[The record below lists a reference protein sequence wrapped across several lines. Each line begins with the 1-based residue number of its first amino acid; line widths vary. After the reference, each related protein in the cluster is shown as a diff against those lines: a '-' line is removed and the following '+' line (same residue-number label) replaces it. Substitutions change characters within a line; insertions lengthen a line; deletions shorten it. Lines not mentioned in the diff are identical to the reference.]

1 MTVRAAVSRRRLL
14 RWASWF
20 AVGNAALL
28 GVIGLRYLW
37 LYVRLSP
44 SVAWGYAG
52 LAYVGH
58 VSALAYL
65 PCLLVLMPVI
75 LLYPRPRLVVP
86 LGVVLGGIAAGLLL
100 LDSLVFVENR
110 YHLNA
115 LTFMLL
121 APQTWGFLALY
132 VVLGVA
138 IEGMLAGWV
147 WQRTAQPPG
156 RRIGRYL
163 ALGLGACF
171 VAGHLIHAWAEARYD
186 VPVTSFTRY
195 LPLYY
200 PLQVTKLQVRLGLLD
215 RARARDRAVVAALGG
230 TPVGAL
236 RYPLVPLRCE
246 PRGPRLNVLLVVI
259 DAMRADA
266 LTPAVAPRLAGFAR
280 GAIQFDQHHSGGNS
294 SRAGMFSLF
303 YGLPA
308 TYWDAFANLA
318 RPPVVMDLFQL
329 HGYQLGLFTSSPVYD
344 GVGLD
349 RTALAGVPDLRLR
362 TSSSYPG
369 SSGRDRTLTDEWYGW
384 LDRRDPARPF
394 FGFLYYNAAVAI
406 EPPDNYPPVT
416 PVVPGAS
423 TQLRRYGRYL
433 TAVHYVDS
441 LVGQV
446 LDDLE
451 RRKLLASTVV
461 LVTSDHGMEF
471 DEDGQGFTGHGT
483 SYSRHQMQ
491 TPLLLGWPGRP
502 PERVARRTSHNDVA
516 PTLVAGL
523 FGCANPAADYASGR
537 DLFSGGQ
544 WDWLIA
550 ASYSEFALLEPER
563 VTIVYPASYEIR
575 DRDYRLV
582 AHPTFPHD
590 GLRAAQQ
597 EMSRFF
603 R

>member
-1 MTVRAAVSRRRLL
+1 MSSRRRLL

-20 AVGNAALL
+20 ALAHAALL
-28 GVIGLRYLW
+28 ALIGLRYLW

-44 SVAWGYAG
+44 SVAWGYA
-52 LAYVGH
+52 LVAYVGH
-58 VSALAYL
+58 LTALAYL
-65 PCLLVLMPVI
+65 PCLLVLVPVI
-75 LLYPRPRLVVP
+75 LLRPRPRLVVP
-86 LGVVLGGIAAGLLL
+86 LGVALGGVGAGLLL
-100 LDSLVFVENR
+100 LDSLVFAENR

-121 APQTWGFLALY
+121 APATWGFLGLY
-132 VVLGVA
+132 VVLGMA

-147 WQRTAQPPG
+147 WQRTAQAPG
-156 RRIGRYL
+156 RRLGRYL
-163 ALGLGACF
+163 AVGLGACF

-230 TPVGAL
+230 APVGEL
-236 RYPLVPLRCE
+236 LYPLVPLRCE

-266 LTPAVAPRLAGFAR
+266 LTAAVAPRLSQFAR
-280 GAIQFDQHHSGGNS
+280 GAIQFDRHHSGGNS

-308 TYWDAFANLA
+308 TYWDAFASLA
-318 RPPVVMDLFQL
+318 RPPVVMDLFQQ
-329 HGYQLGLFTSSPVYD
+329 HGYQLGLFASSPVYD

-416 PVVPGAS
+416 LVAPGAS

-483 SYSRHQMQ
+483 SYSRYQMQ
-491 TPLLLGWPGRP
+491 TPLLLGWPGRA

-537 DLFSGGQ
+537 DLFSDGQ

>member
-1 MTVRAAVSRRRLL
+1 
-14 RWASWF
+14 
-20 AVGNAALL
+20 
-28 GVIGLRYLW
+28 
-37 LYVRLSP
+37 
-44 SVAWGYAG
+44 
-52 LAYVGH
+52 
-58 VSALAYL
+58 
-65 PCLLVLMPVI
+65 
-75 LLYPRPRLVVP
+75 VP
-86 LGVVLGGIAAGLLL
+86 LGVVLGGIGAGLLL
-100 LDSLVFVENR
+100 LDSLVFAENR

-115 LTFMLL
+115 LTIMLL
-121 APQTWGFLALY
+121 APPTWGFLGLY
-132 VVLGVA
+132 VVVGVA

-147 WQRTAQPPG
+147 WQRTALAPG

-171 VAGHLIHAWAEARYD
+171 VAGHLMHAWAEARYD

-195 LPLYY
+195 LPLYH
-200 PLQVTKLQVRLGLLD
+200 PLQATKLQVRLGLVN
-215 RARARDRAVVAALGG
+215 RARAREQSLVATLGG
-230 TPVGAL
+230 TPAGEL
-236 RYPLVPLRCE
+236 RYPLAPLRCE
-246 PRGPRLNVLLVVI
+246 PRGPRLNMLLVVI

-266 LTPAVAPRLAGFAR
+266 LTPAVAPRLAEFAR
-280 GAIQFDQHHSGGNS
+280 GAIRFDQHYSGGNS

-318 RPPVVMDLFQL
+318 RPPVVMDLFRQ
-329 HGYQLGLFTSSPVYD
+329 HGYQLGLFVSSPVYD

-416 PVVPGAS
+416 PVAPGAS
-423 TQLRRYGRYL
+423 TQRRRYGRYL

-471 DEDGQGFTGHGT
+471 DENGQGFTGHGT
-483 SYSRHQMQ
+483 SYSGYQMH
-491 TPLLLGWPGRP
+491 TPLVLGWPGRP
-502 PERVARRTSHNDVA
+502 AGRVARRTSHNDVA
-516 PTLVAGL
+516 PTLVIGL

-537 DLFSGGQ
+537 DLFSEGQ

-550 ASYSEFALLEPER
+550 ASYSEFALIESER

-582 AHPTFPHD
+582 AHPTFPRA
-590 GLRAAQQ
+590 GLGAAQQ